1 VSPIDRL
8 AQILT
13 ETLAGTG
20 AYAPAIL
27 FFGSF
32 VEYVFPP
39 FPGDT
44 VVVIGAWYAVHGK
57 LSWPLTFAAV
67 ILGAV
72 GGAFI
77 DYQVGAVL
85 GRRLDRSAERR
96 GPLTAERLGR
106 VEQSYRRWG
115 VLLLLANRFLP
126 GIRAFVFLAAGAA
139 RIPLGKVLF
148 FGGLS
153 AALWDGLLLFAG
165 ALLVKSLPEMG
176 ALIAR
181 YTAAAWIAMA
191 AVAGVFAALALWR
204 RRAGRSPGGK
214 SP

>member
-1 VSPIDRL
+1 MSAFDRL

-13 ETLAGTG
+13 EALAGTS
-20 AYAPAIL
+20 AHAPAIL

-32 VEYVFPP
+32 IEYVFPP

-57 LSWPLTFAAV
+57 LSWPITFAAV
-67 ILGAV
+67 ILGAMA
-72 GGAFI
+72 GALV
-77 DYQVGAVL
+77 DYQVGLLL
-85 GRRLDRSAERR
+85 GRGLDRSAERR
-96 GPLTAERLGR
+96 GPLTAERLAR
-106 VEQSYRRWG
+106 VEESYRRWG

-139 RIPLGKVLF
+139 RIPLAKVLF

-153 AALWDGLLLFAG
+153 AALWDGLLLSAG

-176 ALIAR
+176 ALLAR
-181 YTAAAWIAMA
+181 YTVAAWIAMG
-191 AVAGVFAALALWR
+191 AVAVLLGARALWR
-204 RRAGRSPGGK
+204 LRSGAGK

>member
-1 VSPIDRL
+1 MSSFDRL

-13 ETLAGTG
+13 EALAGTSE
-20 AYAPAIL
+20 YAPAIL

-32 VEYVFPP
+32 IEYVFPP

-57 LSWPLTFAAV
+57 LSWPMTFAAV

-72 GGAFI
+72 AGAFI
-77 DYQVGAVL
+77 DYQVGVVL

-106 VEQSYRRWG
+106 VEESYRRWG
-115 VLLLLANRFLP
+115 VLLLVANRFLP
-126 GIRAFVFLAAGAA
+126 GIRAFVFVAAGAA
-139 RIPLGKVLF
+139 RIPLAEVLF

-153 AALWDGLLLFAG
+153 AALWDGLLLSAG
-165 ALLVKSLPEMG
+165 AFLVRSLPEMG

-181 YTAAAWIAMA
+181 YTAAAWIAMG
-191 AVAGVFAALALWR
+191 AVAALLFARGLWR
-204 RRAGRSPGGK
+204 RLRRRPS
-214 SP
+214 

>member
-1 VSPIDRL
+1 MSPIDRL
-8 AQILT
+8 AQILA
-13 ETLAGTG
+13 EALAGTS
-20 AYAPAIL
+20 AYAPGIL

-44 VVVIGAWYAVHGK
+44 VVLIGAWYAVHGK
-57 LSWPLTFAAV
+57 LSWPMTFAAV
-67 ILGAV
+67 ILGAI

-77 DYQVGAVL
+77 DYQVGAAL
-85 GRRLDRSAERR
+85 GRGLDRSAERR

-106 VEQSYRRWG
+106 VEETYRRWG

-139 RIPLGKVLF
+139 RIPLAKVLF

-153 AALWDGLLLFAG
+153 AALWDGLLLSAG
-165 ALLVKSLPEMG
+165 AFLVRSLPEMG
-176 ALIAR
+176 TLIAR
-181 YTAAAWIAMA
+181 YTTVAWIAMA
-191 AVAGVFAALALWR
+191 AVAGLLGARALWR
-204 RRAGRSPGGK
+204 RRAGK
-214 SP
+214 SR

>member
-1 VSPIDRL
+1 VIDRL

-13 ETLAGTG
+13 EALATTG

-44 VVVIGAWYAVHGK
+44 VVIIGAWYAVHGT

-77 DYQVGAVL
+77 DYQVGAFL
-85 GRRLDRSAERR
+85 GRRLDRRAERW
-96 GPLTAERLGR
+96 GPLTAERLHQ
-106 VEQSYRRWG
+106 VEQGYRRWG
-115 VLLLLANRFLP
+115 ALLLLANRFLP

-139 RIPLGKVLF
+139 RIPLGKVLV

-153 AALWDGLLLFAG
+153 AALWDGLLLSAG
-165 ALLVKSLPEMG
+165 TLLVKSLPEMG

-181 YTAAAWIAMA
+181 YTTAAWIAMA
-191 AVAGVFAALALWR
+191 AVAGILAARALWR
-204 RRAGRSPGGK
+204 RRAAKKPGGG
-214 SP
+214 SR

>member
-1 VSPIDRL
+1 MSTFDRL
-8 AQILT
+8 VQILT
-13 ETLAGTG
+13 DALAGTS
-20 AYAPAIL
+20 AHAPAIL

-32 VEYVFPP
+32 IEYLFPP

-67 ILGAV
+67 ILGAIA
-72 GGAFI
+72 GAFV
-77 DYQVGAVL
+77 DYEVGLLL

-96 GPLTAERLGR
+96 GALTAERLAR
-106 VEQSYRRWG
+106 VEEGYRRWG

-139 RIPLGKVLF
+139 RIPLARVLF

-153 AALWDGLLLFAG
+153 AALWDGLLLSAG
-165 ALLVKSLPEMG
+165 ALLVRSLPELG
-176 ALIAR
+176 ILIAR
-181 YTAAAWIAMA
+181 YTAAAWVAMGIA
-191 AVAGVFAALALWR
+191 AALLAARALWR
-204 RRAGRSPGGK
+204 RRSGTGK
-214 SP
+214 AP

>member
-1 VSPIDRL
+1 MSAFDRL

-13 ETLAGTG
+13 EALAGTS

-32 VEYVFPP
+32 IEYVFPP

-57 LSWPLTFAAV
+57 LSWLSTFAAV
-67 ILGAV
+67 IVGAV

-77 DYQVGAVL
+77 DYQVGLLL
-85 GRRLDRSAERR
+85 GRGLDRSAERR

-106 VEQSYRRWG
+106 VEESYRRWG

-126 GIRAFVFLAAGAA
+126 GIRAFVFVAAGAA
-139 RIPLGKVLF
+139 RIPLAKVLV

-153 AALWDGLLLFAG
+153 AALWDGLLLSAG
-165 ALLVKSLPEMG
+165 AMLVKSLPELG
-176 ALIAR
+176 TLIAR
-181 YTAAAWIAMA
+181 YTAAAWIAMG
-191 AVAGVFAALALWR
+191 AVAVFFGARALWR
-204 RRAGRSPGGK
+204 RSRKGESA
-214 SP
+214 